1 MEHLKDIVNG
11 LLNSLPA
18 EAAENE
24 KNTKGRTTAKKQDMV
39 SGVMFSF
46 EKDVYKRQ
54 ALYLHSRLRVE
65 QRKRRNLLTTL
76 SVSHCL
82 QT

>member
-24 KNTKGRTTAKKQDMV
+24 KNKTGRTTAKKQDMV
-39 SGVMFSF
+39 SVVPVSYTHL
-46 EKDVYKRQ
+46 DVYKRQ
-54 ALYLHSRLRVE
+54 
-65 QRKRRNLLTTL
+65 
-76 SVSHCL
+76 
-82 QT
+82 

>member
-24 KNTKGRTTAKKQDMV
+24 KNKKSRTTAK
-39 SGVMFSF
+39 
-46 EKDVYKRQ
+46 
-54 ALYLHSRLRVE
+54 SRIWC
-65 QRKRRNLLTTL
+65 LL
-76 SVSHCL
+76 
-82 QT
+82 